1 MDRAPILE
9 VDVPAGLDA
18 TLQMLR
24 SRMATSRSSATTQP
38 DLPRISAYGSE
49 LNQVW
54 TALIENALDAMAEI
68 RRGGRKLRIC
78 REP

>member
-24 SRMATSRSSATTQP
+24 SRMDHVEVERDYAPACRASAP
-38 DLPRISAYGSE
+38 
-49 LNQVW
+49 
-54 TALIENALDAMAEI
+54 TAANST
-68 RRGGRKLRIC
+68 RCGRH
-78 REP
+78 